1 MVLSLSDIDRWDPRT
16 VTAVFDAAISRADGT
31 ATASSD
37 IRNTVAFL
45 DWDGDVATAAREST
59 YRTMLDLNTHAE
71 ACAAVASAAETAAA
85 EITAIKNKLQTI
97 RDTAEDF
104 YITIVD
110 ETGTVLLP
118 SNLSSFSSG
127 DQQLIIDKAADLRSD
142 IATLLARAENADND
156 LAAAIRG
163 ASGDLSPEGVNAEVS
178 QGPVAMPMLPPA
190 GTDPTDVTQWWDS
203 LTPTQQDMLES
214 LNPNSIRNLDG
225 IPSAVRDTLNR
236 DFLTHE
242 LDRLRHGWLDEN
254 GWHTDPAK
262 LADLESLARAVQ
274 GDDTMLLLLDSTSNP
289 FNVLAAVAVGDVDH
303 AERVGVTVGGL
314 NTRVSSSVEGMVGEA
329 RTQQQK
335 AAELRSIAGLAN
347 PNAVASIAWL
357 GYQAPSGLAAVG
369 QDGLARIGAKDLNSF
384 YRGLGATTTVAN
396 QDITAFGHSYGS
408 LTTSLALQQGGA
420 PVDNVVLYG
429 SPGGEI
435 TDASQLNVKPGHAYF
450 MIGVNDG
457 VSEIVPGFG
466 AFGPGLDAVPGMT
479 ELGVNTTTA
488 PGPGTHLG
496 DGQLHERAYGHSEYA
511 RMDNDPIDSPER
523 QLRASGYNM
532 AVILAGMPNPE
543 QSILW
548 PRELPPAVITPGGI
562 GLPIPNPDY
571 HP

>member
-1 MVLSLSDIDRWDPRT
+1 MNSTGCAKVGWTKTPR
-16 VTAVFDAAISRADGT
+16 GT
-31 ATASSD
+31 P
-37 IRNTVAFL
+37 IR
-45 DWDGDVATAAREST
+45 
-59 YRTMLDLNTHAE
+59 
-71 ACAAVASAAETAAA
+71 
-85 EITAIKNKLQTI
+85 
-97 RDTAEDF
+97 
-104 YITIVD
+104 
-110 ETGTVLLP
+110 
-118 SNLSSFSSG
+118 
-127 DQQLIIDKAADLRSD
+127 
-142 IATLLARAENADND
+142 
-156 LAAAIRG
+156 
-163 ASGDLSPEGVNAEVS
+163 
-178 QGPVAMPMLPPA
+178 
-190 GTDPTDVTQWWDS
+190 
-203 LTPTQQDMLES
+203 
-214 LNPNSIRNLDG
+214 
-225 IPSAVRDTLNR
+225 
-236 DFLTHE
+236 
-242 LDRLRHGWLDEN
+242 
-254 GWHTDPAK
+254 AK

-335 AAELRSIAGLAN
+335 AAELRGIAGLAN

-396 QDITAFGHSYGS
+396 QDIAAFGHSYGS
-408 LTTSLALQQGGA
+408 LTTSLALQQGGV

-466 AFGPGLDAVPGMT
+466 AFGPGLDDVPGMT

-511 RMDNDPIDSPER
+511 RMDNDPWFPGATTSREWLQHGRHTGRHAQSGAEHSVAARATAGRHYPWRYRAADPQPGLPPMSRHTAWPRAYWPSQRLATGCIKSTTFNPYAPPDTKELDRLQQQVNDNADLEPTRAVLDQLETQIRAAIAKHSPQTRLAEYGHKASLGGCQQPNIFTVGQQYTPAPLSGR
-523 QLRASGYNM
+523 PGPNAAQWQQIVAGVEPGLRAGRLP
-532 AVILAGMPNPE
+532 ARHRGARQRGVLR
-543 QSILW
+543 QRVSIRQPHQRRREW
-548 PRELPPAVITPGGI
+548 PV
-562 GLPIPNPDY
+562 DV
-571 HP
+571 